1 MPEKIVTVLENI
13 AAVKGQ
19 DYVEGLVDMANI
31 LAPNVKPADKESE
44 GKDNAYKARIKANLS
59 GATRTQRQAVRPAPA
74 KARAGKRCLR
84 RAYGYGGRYEL
95 A

>member
-31 LAPNVKPADKESE
+31 LGPQGKPADKESE
-44 GKDNAYKARIKANLS
+44 GKDNA
-59 GATRTQRQAVRPAPA
+59 
-74 KARAGKRCLR
+74 
-84 RAYGYGGRYEL
+84 
-95 A
+95 

>member
-31 LAPNVKPADKESE
+31 LAPKVKPADKESE
-44 GKDNAYKARIKANLS
+44 GKENKK
-59 GATRTQRQAVRPAPA
+59 
-74 KARAGKRCLR
+74 
-84 RAYGYGGRYEL
+84 
-95 A
+95 